1 MQSHLTR
8 RVFRAII
15 NNEPLRF
22 SQCHRNRLLHTI
34 TPARVRPATSSLP
47 YTSRRNLFVFSSDPE
62 RSQSTLP
69 SEKGLKPMADLM
81 RALKDR
87 SRSPPSD
94 ILAKAFQTF
103 FTMRLETPM
112 LISHF
117 QARALIVT
125 FKHLRAQ
132 QNEMEEEEWQN
143 VFSTENLEKVLDVLS
158 ESGCAPQAR
167 EVVMNLAR
175 YAYQELN
182 LDHGF
187 GPGKISRPA
196 LALYI
201 NILAMNGNPED
212 ARHTLLKFWGQMSK
226 AVPSPWL
233 TIMKGFA
240 MKDDLRQVR
249 KIVDE
254 WGNHGNK
261 FDQASHGE
269 IVRFLV
275 DHGQWKAAQTVYD
288 SPIAGDSEPSMAARE
303 ALVRYYLLNS
313 RVEAAEEIFKSLPN
327 EPTKDTAGIILLW
340 EAAKGSNASALAQKV
355 HAWIAKDSQLK
366 GSINID
372 LVNNLIQYA
381 NATQN
386 PQLASDFM
394 ALAGQWGLTPDSQ
407 THILELE
414 SRIQAGDV
422 DETLKIV
429 EEKVDATS
437 LTSHNLPIANKL
449 IAMLCRSEEKDAL
462 FDQISSLLD
471 PLFQENVRLESATIA
486 ALTHMLLYRNDLDAV
501 SELLRPR
508 LGSYSDEQKMPV
520 RDALAEYIMD
530 KSQSDTDVWNAYEL
544 LKIAFPETWVSVRT
558 KIMTSFFNRKRSD
571 LAVLVFGHMRQ
582 ADEPGRRPKADTYAR
597 CFQGLA
603 RTADGTNLELVHNML
618 KLDLEVDLNT
628 RILNGLMMAY
638 AACEM
643 PEKSMEI
650 FKQILQSEEGP
661 CHKTIT
667 IFFKVCEK
675 HHNGAQEAIKMM
687 AKVKKLE
694 ITANRPLY
702 SAYMEALAAQ
712 CEFDLAVEAINNMEA
727 EIGLPPTSN
736 TIGLFYNAI
745 PYQYWKDEVEK
756 WASEKY
762 PEHWAHLM
770 TIKRTDQE
778 EGLEFDGISNEV
790 SV

>member
-34 TPARVRPATSSLP
+34 TPARVRPAMHSLP
-47 YTSRRNLFVFSSDPE
+47 YTSRRNIFVFSSDPE

-87 SRSPPSD
+87 SRTPPSD

-132 QNEMEEEEWQN
+132 QAEMEEEDWQN

-158 ESGCAPQAR
+158 ECDCAPQAR

-233 TIMKGFA
+233 TILKGFA

-261 FDQASHGE
+261 FDQATHGE

-288 SPIAGDSEPSMAARE
+288 SPIADGSEPSMAARE
-303 ALVRYYLLNS
+303 ALIKYYLLNS
-313 RVEAAEEIFKSLPN
+313 RAESAEEIFKSLPN
-327 EPTKDTAGIILLW
+327 EPNEDTAGIILLW
-340 EAAKGSNASALAQKV
+340 EAAKGSNASTLAQKV
-355 HAWIAKDSQLK
+355 HAWTAKNSQLK

-372 LVNNLIQYA
+372 IVNNLIQYA
-381 NATQN
+381 NAAQN

-394 ALAGQWGLTPDSQ
+394 TLAGQWGLVPDSQ
-407 THILELE
+407 THVLELE
-414 SRIQAGDV
+414 SRVQAGDV
-422 DETLKIV
+422 GETLKIL
-429 EEKVDATS
+429 EEKVDPTY

-471 PLFQENVRLESATIA
+471 PLFQENVHLEPATIA
-486 ALTHMLLYRNDLDAV
+486 ALTHMLLYRHDLDAV

-508 LGSYSDEQKMPV
+508 LGSYSDEQKMPI

-544 LKIAFPETWVSVRT
+544 LKIAFPETWVPVRT

-571 LAVLVFGHMRQ
+571 LAVLPTNPVG
-582 ADEPGRRPKADTYAR
+582 ALRPDTYAR

-603 RTADGTNLELVHNML
+603 RTADATNLELVHNML

-650 FKQILQSEEGP
+650 FRQILKSEEGP

-667 IFFKVCEK
+667 IFFKVCQK
-675 HHNGAQEAIKMM
+675 HHNGVQEAIKMM
-687 AKVKKLE
+687 TKVKKLE

-712 CEFDLAVEAINNMEA
+712 CEFDLAVEAIDNMEA
-727 EIGLPPTSN
+727 EIGIPPTSN

-756 WASEKY
+756 WASQKY
-762 PEHWAHLM
+762 PEHWEHLM
-770 TIKRTDQE
+770 TINRTDQE
-778 EGLEFDGISNEV
+778 QGLEFDGISNEV

>member
-1 MQSHLTR
+1 MNHFGSPNATEIAYCTQ
-8 RVFRAII
+8 
-15 NNEPLRF
+15 P
-22 SQCHRNRLLHTI
+22 RL
-34 TPARVRPATSSLP
+34 PD
-47 YTSRRNLFVFSSDPE
+47 SDPE

-87 SRSPPSD
+87 SRTPPSD

-132 QNEMEEEEWQN
+132 QAEMEEEDWQN
-143 VFSTENLEKVLDVLS
+143 VFSTESLEKVLDVLS
-158 ESGCAPQAR
+158 ECDCAPQAR

-233 TIMKGFA
+233 TILKGFA

-261 FDQASHGE
+261 FDQATHGE

-288 SPIAGDSEPSMAARE
+288 SPIAGGSEPSMAARE
-303 ALVRYYLLNS
+303 ALIKYYLLKS
-313 RVEAAEEIFKSLPN
+313 RAESAEEIFKSLPN
-327 EPTKDTAGIILLW
+327 EPNEDTAGIILLW
-340 EAAKGSNASALAQKV
+340 EAAKGSNASTLAQKV
-355 HAWIAKDSQLK
+355 DAWTAKNPQLK

-372 LVNNLIQYA
+372 IVNNLIQYA
-381 NATQN
+381 NAAQN

-394 ALAGQWGLTPDSQ
+394 TLPGQWGLVPDSQ
-407 THILELE
+407 THVLELE
-414 SRIQAGDV
+414 SRVQAGDV
-422 DETLKIV
+422 GETLKIL
-429 EEKVDATS
+429 EEKVDPTY

-449 IAMLCRSEEKDAL
+449 IAMLCRSEEKDVL

-471 PLFQENVRLESATIA
+471 PLFQENVYLEPATIA
-486 ALTHMLLYRNDLDAV
+486 ALTHMLLYRHDLDAV

-508 LGSYSDEQKMPV
+508 LGSYSDEQKMPI

-544 LKIAFPETWVSVRT
+544 LKIAFPETWVPVRT

-582 ADEPGRRPKADTYAR
+582 ADETGRRPRPDTYAR

-603 RTADGTNLELVHNML
+603 RTADATNLELVHNML

-650 FKQILQSEEGP
+650 FRQILKSEEGP
-661 CHKTIT
+661 CHKTVT
-667 IFFKVCEK
+667 IFFKVCQK

-687 AKVKKLE
+687 TKVKKLE

-712 CEFDLAVEAINNMEA
+712 CEFDLAVEAIDNMEA
-727 EIGLPPTSN
+727 EIGIPPTSN

-756 WASEKY
+756 WASQKY
-762 PEHWAHLM
+762 PEHWEHLM
-770 TIKRTDQE
+770 TINRTDQE
-778 EGLEFDGISNEV
+778 QGLEFDGISNEV